1 MSKQFVKIDKNFDL
15 SRFNLDLSKELNL
28 AGSIVIKDMVDKNRK
43 GLGVNG
49 SALLPLDPKTV
60 LAKKRRGSK
69 QPHRILFDS
78 GLMVGKGS
86 AKGVGGR
93 GLYLA
98 KRAKKTRQEAVIS
111 VGAKRQE
118 IGQYHNE
125 GATPQPKRE
134 WFGVSKKANKDI
146 IRMIELRIEE
156 ILRNV

>member
-28 AGSIVIKDMVDKNRK
+28 AGSIVIKDMVDKNKK
-43 GLGVNG
+43 GLSVNG

-111 VGAKRQE
+111 VGTKRQE

-125 GATPQPKRE
+125 GDGQPKRE

-156 ILRNV
+156 LLRNV

>member
-43 GLGVNG
+43 GLSVNG
-49 SALLPLDPKTV
+49 SALLPLSPKTV

-69 QPHRILFDS
+69 QPHRALFDS

-93 GLYLA
+93 GLFLA

-111 VGAKRQE
+111 VGTKRQE

-125 GATPQPKRE
+125 GDGQPKRE
-134 WFGVSKKANKDI
+134 WFGVSKGANKNI
-146 IRMIELRIEE
+146 IRMIELRIDEL
-156 ILRNV
+156 LRNV

>member
-69 QPHRILFDS
+69 QPHRALFDS

-86 AKGVGGR
+86 TKGVGGR
-93 GLYLA
+93 GLFLA
-98 KRAKKTRQEAVIS
+98 KRAKKTKQEAVIS

-125 GATPQPKRE
+125 GDGQPKRE
-134 WFGVSKKANKDI
+134 WFGVSKGANKNI

-156 ILRNV
+156 LLRNV

>member
-49 SALLPLDPKTV
+49 SPLLPLSPKTV

-69 QPHRILFDS
+69 QPHRALFDS

-86 AKGVGGR
+86 TKGVGGR

-125 GATPQPKRE
+125 GDGQPKRE

-156 ILRNV
+156 LLRNV